1 MNLIIVIIL
10 IIELFLLI
18 SYITYRKIFYSPDK
32 EQNDIYNIPKEEQYN
47 EKKDYMITL
56 IKELDEREYEDVF
69 IRSYDGL
76 VLHGKYY
83 FVKKDAPLDIGFH
96 GYRATSIRDFC
107 GGAAIS
113 KELEHN
119 LLLVDQRAHGLSEGN
134 TITFGIKEK
143 YDVLSWIL
151 YAENN
156 LKAKKI
162 NLYGVS
168 MGASSI
174 LMASTVKLPKSVNA
188 IIADS
193 PFSSVKGIIKKVV
206 KDRKLNYKLLAPFIF
221 TGAYLFGKIN
231 LNEGEIIP
239 NIKNVKK
246 DILIIHG
253 EDDRFVP
260 HTMSEEIAKC
270 NKKIKRVT
278 FKDAGHGLSFIKDEK
293 KYKKVVKELL
303 K

>member
-18 SYITYRKIFYSPDK
+18 SYITYRKIFYSPYK

-119 LLLVDQRAHGLSEGN
+119 LLLVDQRAHGLSEGH

-143 YDVLSWIL
+143 YDVL
-151 YAENN
+151 
-156 LKAKKI
+156 
-162 NLYGVS
+162 
-168 MGASSI
+168 
-174 LMASTVKLPKSVNA
+174 
-188 IIADS
+188 
-193 PFSSVKGIIKKVV
+193 
-206 KDRKLNYKLLAPFIF
+206 
-221 TGAYLFGKIN
+221 
-231 LNEGEIIP
+231 
-239 NIKNVKK
+239 
-246 DILIIHG
+246 
-253 EDDRFVP
+253 
-260 HTMSEEIAKC
+260 
-270 NKKIKRVT
+270 
-278 FKDAGHGLSFIKDEK
+278 
-293 KYKKVVKELL
+293 
-303 K
+303 